1 MKIIVAPGAFKHCL
15 SAAGVAEAIEAGL
28 RRSGLAA
35 EISRQPIADGG
46 NGTLDA
52 WLAGGGERF
61 TLTVDDPLG
70 RPVQAAYGLLPDGRT
85 AVIEMALASGIEL
98 LTDTE
103 RDPLQADTT
112 GTGQLLRAAL
122 ERGARR
128 FIIGMGGSATVDG
141 GMGALQALG
150 VRMLDASGQPIG
162 RGNGALARLAN
173 LDASGLDMRWQ
184 DCEIIIASD
193 VENPTL
199 GPDGAAAVFGPQ
211 KGATAET
218 VPLLEANL
226 THFFEI
232 VAAHHGVDVR
242 SLRGGGAAGALSAGL
257 LAFLG
262 GRIVSGID
270 LLLDEM
276 NFADQL
282 RTADLIITG
291 EGRMDEQTTYG
302 KGPIGVARLARSHGV
317 PSVALVG
324 GLAVDD
330 AVLHE
335 AGLTVVLPVVTQPMP
350 LEDAL
355 SQGRSLIEQAAL
367 RLGYLLQLRGTQTRP

>member
-15 SAAGVAEAIEAGL
+15 SAAGVAEAIEVGL
-28 RRSGLAA
+28 RRSGLVA
-35 EISRQPIADGG
+35 EITRQPIADGG

-52 WLAGGGERF
+52 WLAAGGERI
-61 TLTVDDPLG
+61 TLMVDDPLG
-70 RPVQAAYGLLPDGRT
+70 RPVQAAYGLLPDGHT

-98 LTDTE
+98 LTDAA

-112 GTGQLLRAAL
+112 GTGQLLQAAL

-128 FIIGMGGSATVDG
+128 FIIGMGGSATVEG

-150 VRMLDASGQPIG
+150 VHLLDASGQTIG
-162 RGNGALARLAN
+162 RGNRALARLATIDTGG
-173 LDASGLDMRWQ
+173 LDARWQ

-218 VPLLEANL
+218 VPVLESNL
-226 THFFEI
+226 THFFET
-232 VAAHHGVDVR
+232 VATQHGVDVR

-282 RTADLIITG
+282 HTADLVITG

-330 AVLHE
+330 AVLHA
-335 AGLTVVLPVVTQPMP
+335 AGLTAVLPVVTQPMS

-367 RLGYLLQLRGTQTRP
+367 RLGYLLQLRGV